1 MATVH
6 IPSYMRDRAGG
17 RASIQVA
24 GRTLRQIVAA
34 LLAEAPELREL
45 LTNDE
50 GSVRGDISVAIDG
63 VVTENDPTTAI
74 GEDAEIHLVPA
85 IAGGRRGQEL

>member
-17 RASIQVA
+17 RTSIQVA
-24 GRTLRQIVAA
+24 GRTLRQVVAA
-34 LLAEAPELREL
+34 LLAEAPELRDR

-50 GSVRGDISVAIDG
+50 GAVRGDISVAIDG

-74 GEDAEIHLVPA
+74 GEDADIHLVPA
-85 IAGGRRGQEL
+85 IAGG